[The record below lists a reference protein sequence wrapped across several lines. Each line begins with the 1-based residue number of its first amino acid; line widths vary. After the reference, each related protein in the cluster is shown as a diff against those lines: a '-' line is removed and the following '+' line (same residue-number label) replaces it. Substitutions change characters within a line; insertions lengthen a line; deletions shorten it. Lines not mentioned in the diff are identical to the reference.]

1 MGGGKD
7 DASGDQEVNILILRS
22 AVKDL
27 INGREFYERQGEG
40 LGDYFEESLS
50 SDIDSLRLY
59 AGIHTLVHGYHRML
73 SDKFPF
79 AVYYEVI
86 GSQIM
91 VRAVLDCRRDPT
103 WTRNRLRGLQ

>member
-40 LGDYFEESLS
+40 
-50 SDIDSLRLY
+50 RV
-59 AGIHTLVHGYHRML
+59 T
-73 SDKFPF
+73 
-79 AVYYEVI
+79 
-86 GSQIM
+86 
-91 VRAVLDCRRDPT
+91 T
-103 WTRNRLRGLQ
+103 